1 MEEGFVR
8 FMRKWYYFVGVG
20 LALLA
25 TMFAVFFPALAVV
38 MIVLVLAAAGF
49 LLYYYYKYEILKKEK
64 NPIRKVPKPLM
75 KVEDVQAESSVMPD
89 LDEMA
94 RVAAQGA
101 PTIKRHMVEGSG
113 MDMVERYFP
122 LGEILFPI
130 SFIADREKAKYQE
143 GSFEVGEPVCLW
155 HTTSVWFS
163 ASGPDDK
170 VQYMVHCSKCP
181 SPKGIQKSLE
191 DTKKI
196 VELVSVATLR
206 EGKMQMLD
214 ETLMDAVKR
223 GTGELPG

>member
-25 TMFAVFFPALAVV
+25 TLFAVFIPTLAVV
-38 MIVLVLAAAGF
+38 MIVIVLAAAGF

-64 NPIRKVPKPLM
+64 NPVRNLPKPLM
-75 KVEDVQAESSVMPD
+75 KVEDVQAESSIMPD

-94 RVAAQGA
+94 KTASMGA
-101 PTIKRHMVEGSG
+101 PTVRGNMVEGSG

-130 SFIADREKAKYQE
+130 NFIADREKAKYQE

-155 HTTSVWFS
+155 HTTSVWFT
-163 ASGPDDK
+163 ASGPNNK
-170 VQYMVHCSKCP
+170 VQYMVNCSKCP
-181 SPKGIQKSLE
+181 KPKYIQKSLE

-196 VELVSVATLR
+196 VELISVATLR
-206 EGKMQMLD
+206 EGKMQMRD
-214 ETLMDAVKR
+214 ETLMEAVKR
-223 GTGELPG
+223 GSGELPG

>member
-8 FMRKWYYFVGVG
+8 FMRRWYYFVGVG

-25 TMFAVFFPALAVV
+25 TLFAVFIPALAVV
-38 MIVLVLAAAGF
+38 MIIIVLAAVGF

-64 NPIRKVPKPLM
+64 NPVRKVPKSLM

-94 RVAAQGA
+94 TIAARGA
-101 PTIKRHMVEGSG
+101 PTIKGHMVEGSG

-130 SFIADREKAKYQE
+130 SFIADRDKGKYQE
-143 GSFEVGEPVCLW
+143 GSLDIGEPVCLW

-163 ASGPDDK
+163 ASGPNDNIK
-170 VQYMVHCSKCP
+170 YMVHCSKCP
-181 SPKGIQKSLE
+181 APKGIQKSLE

-196 VELVSVATLR
+196 VEHVSVATLR
-206 EGKMQMLD
+206 KGQMQMRD
-214 ETLMDAVKR
+214 ETLMEAIKR
-223 GTGELPG
+223 GRGELPG